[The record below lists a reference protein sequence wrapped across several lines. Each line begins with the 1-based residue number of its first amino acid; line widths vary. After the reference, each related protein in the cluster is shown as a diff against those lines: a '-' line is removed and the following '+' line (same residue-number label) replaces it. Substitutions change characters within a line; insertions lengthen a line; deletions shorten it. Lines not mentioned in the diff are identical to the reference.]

1 MGDGVLTAVAI
12 NVGATP
18 DSAGLINPPLEGG
31 PETGV
36 MEETPAS
43 EVWKRPVRGRD
54 TTSCPL
60 IASALESE

>member
-1 MGDGVLTAVAI
+1 
-12 NVGATP
+12 
-18 DSAGLINPPLEGG
+18 
-31 PETGV
+31 
-36 MEETPAS
+36 MEETLAS